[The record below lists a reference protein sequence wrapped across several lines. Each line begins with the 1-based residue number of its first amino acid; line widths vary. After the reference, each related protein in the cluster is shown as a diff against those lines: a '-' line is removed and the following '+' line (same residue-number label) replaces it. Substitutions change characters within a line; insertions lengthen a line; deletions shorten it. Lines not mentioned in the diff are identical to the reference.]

1 MYGVKMRD
9 SLTKGREHSMVHCLV
24 PNLHLRV
31 LVPAPAL
38 VTGLKC
44 SEEAVS
50 AARQMWLE
58 GENTT

>member
-1 MYGVKMRD
+1 MSD

-24 PNLHLRV
+24 PNLHLPV
-31 LVPAPAL
+31 LVPVPTL

-44 SEEAVS
+44 SEEVVS

-58 GENTT
+58 GENNT